1 MQPSIIVKNAS
12 AFYIPDVKSLRCPK
26 QHATNSASRMT
37 PLSFST
43 WNQQTAISTPRSDSR
58 ATYLFKSQ
66 SLPSIY
72 KSISSIH
79 PHTTYS
85 SADHSIFSQKV
96 LSETSRTKIRP
107 LLYEILIPVFA
118 RLYPHYLALGKFTVA
133 PT

>member
-1 MQPSIIVKNAS
+1 
-12 AFYIPDVKSLRCPK
+12 
-26 QHATNSASRMT
+26 MT

-43 WNQQTAISTPRSDSR
+43 WNQQTAISTPLSDSR

-96 LSETSRTKIRP
+96 TSRTKIRP

-118 RLYPHYLALGKFTVA
+118 RLYPHYLALGNFTVA